1 MKALGS
7 LVIALLCAA
16 STLAQQQY
24 LLQPADTAG
33 KISVNESYQMNRI
46 SETRKKS
53 NRILGG
59 MEGYRIE
66 VYQGSDRK
74 QAQETYKLFQ
84 ELYPNTSANVVFENP
99 YVKVKVGTY
108 RNKIEAQKLY
118 SELKD
123 NEDFEGV
130 KIVYQQKMEF
140 PTLGCDFDEEDT
152 SIKEE

>member
-1 MKALGS
+1 MKTLGS

-16 STLAQQQY
+16 PTLAQQQY

-46 SETRKKS
+46 GETRKKS

-74 QAQETYKLFQ
+74 QAQETYELFQ

-108 RNKIEAQKLY
+108 RNKLEAQKLY

-130 KIVYQQKMEF
+130 KIVYQQKMKF
-140 PTLGCDFDEEDT
+140 PALGCDFDEEDT